1 MPLTLSENQK
11 ILIEKYGVL
20 MERFGLSPVSARVNA
35 LLTVTNL
42 PYLSFDEIRV
52 SLNISKSA
60 TSTAINTLLLL
71 DYITFKTEL
80 GDRKRYFYPSI
91 ESWKVKLERYF
102 LNLKELS
109 EVLEEIAESKTNQDL
124 EQKKDVIE
132 YSNFLHDLALNSI
145 QSLELEK
152 FSDK

>member
-20 MERFGLSPVSARVNA
+20 MERFGLSPVAARVNA

-52 SLNISKSA
+52 MLNISKSA

-109 EVLEEIAESKTNQDL
+109 EVLAEIAESKTNQDA

-132 YSNFLHDLALNSI
+132 YSNFLQKHALSSI
-145 QSLELEK
+145 QSLELDNLHGK
-152 FSDK
+152 

>member
-11 ILIEKYGVL
+11 TLIEKYGVL
-20 MERFGLSPVSARVNA
+20 MEQFGLSPVAARVNA

-80 GDRKRYFYPSI
+80 GDRKRYC
-91 ESWKVKLERYF
+91 
-102 LNLKELS
+102 
-109 EVLEEIAESKTNQDL
+109 
-124 EQKKDVIE
+124 
-132 YSNFLHDLALNSI
+132 
-145 QSLELEK
+145 
-152 FSDK
+152 